1 MFLYLNFKRLFQS
14 SRKEKESCCLVFTS
28 TIKREIRHFH
38 VVVVQQQQRN
48 VQKSVM
54 HVRSCCFANLNLYAT
69 CTSPIMHF
77 ICPPPQILH
86 NLCFSFLLGITA
98 VPREIEN
105 NAYTKFWGANKVEM
119 CKWRIAFSCPR
130 FRRRRRCL
138 SSFLLGEGGMKGGA
152 QSQSKNCYQGE
163 SPT

>member
-1 MFLYLNFKRLFQS
+1 
-14 SRKEKESCCLVFTS
+14 
-28 TIKREIRHFH
+28 
-38 VVVVQQQQRN
+38 
-48 VQKSVM
+48 M

-69 CTSPIMHF
+69 CTSLI
-77 ICPPPQILH
+77 ILQ

-130 FRRRRRCL
+130 CRRRRRCL
-138 SSFLLGEGGMKGGA
+138 SSFLLGEGGMKG
-152 QSQSKNCYQGE
+152 
-163 SPT
+163 